1 MLWILYNLLFPIVF
15 LFMLPKFLT
24 RMLRRGGYGSHFEQ
38 RLGHFGHN
46 TKARLREHTRIWVHA
61 VSVGEIS
68 VAFRFMEAYRQHYP
82 ETFFALSTTSS
93 TGHAIA
99 RKKLDERDVLFY
111 FPIDFPPIVKKV
123 LNIINP
129 SLLVLVEGELWP
141 NLIRQA
147 DQREIP
153 VALINGRMSER
164 SFHGYR
170 KLRSLMADML
180 CRVYPLCVQS
190 VQDAE
195 RLKQLGAPSAH
206 VHCVGTL
213 KFDVAQRNPV
223 GERTA
228 HNLLH
233 QLGVP
238 EDAIVLLGG
247 STWPG
252 EEELLCSIYKRLRTK
267 YENLFLILV
276 PRHVERREEI
286 IQTLREQNLSFI
298 RRSQISET
306 STLPDVLFVDTT
318 GELNH
323 FYAVADIVFV
333 GKSLTAHGGQNPIEP
348 AMHGKSVVFGP
359 YMENFPSVVPLFLD
373 ANAVIQVN
381 DAPALEMTMERLI
394 KNPSERMELGNRAK
408 QVIKANKGTLLRT
421 VKLVATRLHPSSTD

>member
-15 LFMLPKFLT
+15 LFMLPKFLI

-46 TKARLREHTRIWVHA
+46 TKARLREHTRIWIHA

-68 VAFRFMEAYRQHYP
+68 VAFRFMEAYRKRYP
-82 ETFFALSTTSS
+82 ETFFALSTTTS

-99 RKKLDERDVLFY
+99 RKNLDERDVLFY
-111 FPIDFPPIVKKV
+111 FPVDFPPIVKKV
-123 LNIINP
+123 LGIINP

-147 DQREIP
+147 DQRGIP

-164 SFHGYR
+164 SFRGYR

-180 CRVYPLCVQS
+180 RRVRPICVQS
-190 VQDAE
+190 AEDAE
-195 RLKQLGAPSAH
+195 RMKQLGAPPSQ

-213 KFDVAQRNPV
+213 KFDVAQRNPE

-228 HNLLH
+228 CDLLH

-238 EDAIVLLGG
+238 DDAIVLLGG

-252 EEELLCSIYKRLRTK
+252 EEELLCSMYKRLRAK
-267 YENLFLILV
+267 YTNLFLILV
-276 PRHVERREEI
+276 PRHVERKEEI
-286 IQTLREQNLSFI
+286 MQTLREQNLSFV
-298 RRSQISET
+298 RRTQISEA
-306 STLPDVLFVDTT
+306 SSLPDVLFVDTT

-323 FYAVADIVFV
+323 FYAVADIVFI
-333 GKSLTAHGGQNPIEP
+333 GKSLTTHGGQNPIEP
-348 AMHGKSVVFGP
+348 AMHGKAVVFGP

-373 ANAVIQVN
+373 ANAVIQVK
-381 DAPALEMTMERLI
+381 DSSDLEMILEHLI
-394 KNPSERMELGNRAK
+394 KNPAERMELGDRAK
-408 QVIKANKGTLLRT
+408 QVVENNRGTLLRT
-421 VKLVATRLHPSSTD
+421 VELVATRLQSD